1 MYFILLTFAA
11 QKDRLAEFLEGHKA
25 WLQQGFEDGVFLAA
39 GSMTDGEG
47 GAILA
52 VGEDEEALA
61 ARVERDPFVAGG
73 VVEPEII
80 GVAPTMMDP
89 RLDFLRSDTGA

>member
-11 QKDRLAEFLEGHKA
+11 EKHRLAEFLEGHKA
-25 WLQQGFEDGVFLAA
+25 WLAQGFEDGVFLAA
-39 GSMTDGEG
+39 GSITDGEG

-52 VGEDEEALA
+52 VGETEEALF
-61 ARVERDPFVAGG
+61 ARVAQDPFVSGG

-89 RLDFLRSDTGA
+89 RLDFLRSVE

>member
-1 MYFILLTFAA
+1 MYFILLTFAKNRD
-11 QKDRLAEFLEGHKA
+11 QLAAYLDGHKA
-25 WLQQGFEDGVFLAA
+25 WLQKGFEDGVFIMA
-39 GSMTDGEG
+39 GSITDGEG

-52 VGEDEEALA
+52 VGEDETALME
-61 ARVERDPFVAGG
+61 RVAEDPFVVGE

-89 RLDFLRSDTGA
+89 RLDFLRGDA

>member
-1 MYFILLTFAA
+1 MYFILLSFAA

-52 VGEDEEALA
+52 VGEGEEELA
-61 ARVERDPFVAGG
+61 ARVARDPFVTGG

-89 RLDFLRSDTGA
+89 RLDFLRGGE

>member
-1 MYFILLTFAA
+1 MYFILLTFAE
-11 QKDRLAEFLEGHKA
+11 QKGRLAEFLDGHKA
-25 WLQQGFEDGVFLAA
+25 WLQQGFADGVFLAA

-52 VGEDEEALA
+52 VGESEEALF
-61 ARVERDPFVAGG
+61 ARVAQDPFVTGG

-89 RLDFLRSDTGA
+89 RLDFLRAGE

>member
-11 QKDRLAEFLEGHKA
+11 QKERLAEYLEGHKA

-52 VGEDEEALA
+52 VGESEDALF
-61 ARVERDPFVAGG
+61 ARVAQDPFVSGG
-73 VVEPEII
+73 VVEPEVI

-89 RLDFLRSDTGA
+89 RLDFLRAGE

>member
-1 MYFILLTFAA
+1 MYFILLSFAV

-52 VGEDEEALA
+52 VGEGEEELA
-61 ARVERDPFVAGG
+61 ARVAQDPFVTGG

-89 RLDFLRSDTGA
+89 RLDFLRGGE

>member
-1 MYFILLTFAA
+1 MYFILLSFAA
-11 QKDRLAEFLEGHKA
+11 QKDRLAEFLEAHKA
-25 WLQQGFEDGVFLAA
+25 WLQQGFEDGVFIAA

-52 VGEDEEALA
+52 VGETEDELA
-61 ARVERDPFVAGG
+61 ARIAKDPCVTGG

-89 RLDFLRSDTGA
+89 RLDFLRGGE

>member
-1 MYFILLTFAA
+1 MYFILLSLAA
-11 QKDRLAEFLEGHKA
+11 QKDHLAEFLEGHKA

-52 VGEDEEALA
+52 VGEGEEELA
-61 ARVERDPFVAGG
+61 ARIAQDPFVTSG

-89 RLDFLRSDTGA
+89 RLDFLRGGE

>member
-11 QKDRLAEFLEGHKA
+11 NKDSVAEFLDGHKA
-25 WLQQGFEDGVFLAA
+25 WLQKGFEDGVFLAA

-52 VGEDEEALA
+52 VSEDEDTLA
-61 ARVERDPFVAGG
+61 KRVAEDPFVEAN

-80 GVAPTMMDP
+80 GVAPTMMHP
-89 RLDFLRSDTGA
+89 SLDFLRGEA